1 MNDELQAIKDYPD
14 ISFIEHYTLDRLEE
28 DMITWF
34 KEKKKE
40 LTGNDVT
47 LAAADDRR
55 LLLKTG
61 AYFIYQGYMYADNA
75 GKMGLLKYSTGDYLE
90 NLGALKRV
98 PRRTSMAAT
107 TTIRFSVSE
116 TRSTATGIPK
126 GTRITAGDGVYFET
140 EDYCE
145 IESGQLY
152 TEVRAVCTTKGKN
165 GNGYDIGDI
174 RTIVDPVAFV
184 DRAENV
190 TVPANGADIEQ
201 DDPSYRERIYLAPD
215 SYSAAG
221 SIPAYIYFVRE
232 FNPAITDIRITS
244 PSDYVVYITYLLEK
258 GIIPG
263 EESIR
268 AMQEYLSRDE
278 IKPVCDKIEVA
289 APPQKSYDL
298 EVTYYIN
305 KSEKNYAMEIQ
316 KKVEEAI
323 EDYIIWQRSKIGR
336 DINPDMLRYKAM
348 RAGAKRVEITSPS
361 FSVVDEGTVA
371 ALLKRAITYG
381 GLEDD

>member
-1 MNDELQAIKDYPD
+1 M
-14 ISFIEHYTLDRLEE
+14 
-28 DMITWF
+28 
-34 KEKKKE
+34 
-40 LTGNDVT
+40 
-47 LAAADDRR
+47 
-55 LLLKTG
+55 
-61 AYFIYQGYMYADNA
+61 
-75 GKMGLLKYSTGDYLE
+75 
-90 NLGALKRV
+90 
-98 PRRTSMAAT
+98 
-107 TTIRFSVSE
+107 
-116 TRSTATGIPK
+116 
-126 GTRITAGDGVYFET
+126 
-140 EDYCE
+140 
-145 IESGQLY
+145 
-152 TEVRAVCTTKGKN
+152 
-165 GNGYDIGDI
+165 
-174 RTIVDPVAFV
+174 
-184 DRAENV
+184 
-190 TVPANGADIEQ
+190 
-201 DDPSYRERIYLAPD
+201 
-215 SYSAAG
+215 
-221 SIPAYIYFVRE
+221 
-232 FNPAITDIRITS
+232 
-244 PSDYVVYITYLLEK
+244 YITYLLEK